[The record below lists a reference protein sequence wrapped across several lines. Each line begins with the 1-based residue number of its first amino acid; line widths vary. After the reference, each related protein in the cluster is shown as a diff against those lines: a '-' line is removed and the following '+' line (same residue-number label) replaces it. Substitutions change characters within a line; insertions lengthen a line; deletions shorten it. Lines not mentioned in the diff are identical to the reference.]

1 MINPSRYVYKYNIQ
15 KFVQLVLPNM
25 YDIGPNMFPGPGD
38 ICWETFAVKAVCNKF
53 QHRKD
58 VSVIKDDTIFS
69 LLNDLKIGFIYML
82 YFLLGLTTCSS
93 NKKAY
98 K

>member
-1 MINPSRYVYKYNIQ
+1 MINPSRYLYKYNIQ
-15 KFVQLVLPNM
+15 KCVQLVLPNM

-69 LLNDLKIGFIYML
+69 SLNDLKRLRSVNWIHLHALF
-82 YFLLGLTTCSS
+82 FCWD
-93 NKKAY
+93 
-98 K
+98 